1 MRKFNV
7 YQFGTSNGHFE
18 AVKDGWSWPGFF
30 FNWIWAFAKGLNK
43 LGALLV
49 IAHLALVVV
58 SLQNELLN
66 VVAGIVGMAIPVW
79 VGAMG
84 NKMRGQ
90 RLEEEGY
97 TRVGTIEASSE
108 EAAVAT
114 FESSVQAAAAANAD
128 LVG

>member
-30 FNWIWAFAKGLNK
+30 FGWIWAFVKGLNK
-43 LGALLV
+43 LGALLLIGHVALFV
-49 IAHLALVVV
+49 I
-58 SLQNELLN
+58 SYQNELLN
-66 VVAGIVGMAIPVW
+66 AVTSIVGFGIAIW

-90 RLEEEGY
+90 KLEEEGY
-97 TRVGTIEASSE
+97 TRVGTIDASSE

-114 FESSVQAAAAANAD
+114 FESSVQAAAAVNAD